1 MYRTRRV
8 AVVVPAYNEETQIGR
23 VIDTMPDFVDR
34 IIVVDDCSRD
44 HTGDVVKAHPAFAKG
59 RVDLIVHAAN
69 QGVGGAIA
77 SGYVRARDE
86 GYDIAVVMAGDGQ
99 MDPADLPALLD
110 PLVEDLADYSKGNR
124 LVTGDAIRKI
134 PRVRFVGNAILSLLT
149 KVASG
154 YWTVAD
160 SQTGYT
166 AINARALAAIDW
178 SKMYRSYGQPNDVLV
193 RLNVEGFRVGDV
205 PVAPVYNV
213 GEVSGIK
220 IRRVIFTIGAL
231 LVRLFLWR
239 LKEKYIIRSFHPLV
253 FFYLVSFLFLMI
265 SGGLAVR
272 LVSLWI
278 GWGGVPELT
287 FVSLLFSLGMSFNAL
302 CFAMWFDYEA
312 NRHLSIP
319 LIHRDVR
326 R

>member
-1 MYRTRRV
+1 MYRNRRV

-34 IIVVDDCSRD
+34 IIVIDDRSRD
-44 HTGDVVKAHPAFAKG
+44 RTTDVVRAHPAFAEG
-59 RVDLIVHAAN
+59 RVELIRHDVN

-99 MDPADLPALLD
+99 MDPADLPSLLD
-110 PLVEDLADYSKGNR
+110 PLVDDIADYSKGNR
-124 LVTGDAIRKI
+124 LVTDDAIRKI

-166 AINARALAAIDW
+166 AINAKALATIDW

-193 RLNVEGFRVGDV
+193 RLNVEEFRVIDV

-220 IRRVIFTIGAL
+220 IQRVIFTIGAL

-239 LKEKYIIRSFHPLV
+239 LKEKYVVRSFHPLI
-253 FFYLVSFLFLMI
+253 FFYIVSFFFLMI
-265 SGGLAVR
+265 SGLLAIRLAV
-272 LVSLWI
+272 LWA
-278 GWGGVPELT
+278 GTGGVPEIT
-287 FVSLLFSLGMSFNAL
+287 FVSLLFTLGMSFNAL

-319 LIHRDVR
+319 LAHRDVKR
-326 R
+326 